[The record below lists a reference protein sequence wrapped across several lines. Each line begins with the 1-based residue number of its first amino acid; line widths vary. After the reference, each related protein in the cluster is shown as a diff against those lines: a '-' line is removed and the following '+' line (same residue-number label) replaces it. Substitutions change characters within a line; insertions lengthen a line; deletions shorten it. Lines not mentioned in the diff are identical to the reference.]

1 MNAIYKFV
9 MSMLAKRG
17 GKTGLT
23 TIQKGSGL
31 NVELSV
37 KQIEQTLENMGVD
50 VSKLTSP
57 KEVEKFL
64 NISNASV
71 KVAFSVVNASISFGL
86 VAVF

>member
-23 TIQKGSGL
+23 TIQSGKGF

-37 KQIEQTLENMGVD
+37 
-50 VSKLTSP
+50 
-57 KEVEKFL
+57 
-64 NISNASV
+64 
-71 KVAFSVVNASISFGL
+71 
-86 VAVF
+86 